1 MNRVSQPSSLNQERE
16 VKIAIQDADSARQSI
31 LASKFQEVTPR
42 HLEINDVY
50 DTADQSIRSRGELL
64 RLRQAGSR
72 HVLTFKGK
80 SEASSAHKVR
90 EELEVTTSDGAT
102 TAAILNRLGFQP
114 LFRYEKYRTEF
125 AKSGEPGI
133 VVLDETPIGNF
144 LELEGDAEW
153 IDQTALLLG
162 YSAAHYITSSYGK
175 LYRDLCIRMGV
186 DPSHMIFSK

>member
-1 MNRVSQPSSLNQERE
+1 MSSSNQERE

-31 LASKFQEVTPR
+31 LASKFREVTPR

-50 DTADQSIRSRGELL
+50 DTPDQSIRDRGELL

-80 SEASSAHKVR
+80 SETSLEHKVR
-90 EELEVTTSDGAT
+90 EELEVTTSNGAT
-102 TAAILNRLGFQP
+102 TAAILSKLGFQP

-125 AKSGEPGI
+125 AKVDEPGV

-153 IDQTALLLG
+153 IDQTAALLG
-162 YSAAHYITSSYGK
+162 YSTAHYITSSYGK
-175 LYRDLCIRMGV
+175 LYRDLCIRLGV
-186 DPSHMIFSK
+186 DPTNMVFPK

>member
-1 MNRVSQPSSLNQERE
+1 MNEVSQVSSSNQERE
-16 VKIAIQDADSARQSI
+16 VKIAIQDAASARQSI
-31 LASKFQEVTPR
+31 LASEFEEVTPR

-50 DTADQSIRSRGELL
+50 DTPDQSIRGRGELL

-80 SEASSAHKVR
+80 SETSLAHKVR
-90 EELEVTTSDGAT
+90 EELEVTTSSGVT
-102 TAAILNRLGFQP
+102 TAAILNKLGLQP

-125 AKSGEPGI
+125 AKRGEAGI

-153 IDQTALLLG
+153 IDQTAVLLG

-175 LYRDLCIRMGV
+175 LYRDLCIRLGI
-186 DPSHMIFSK
+186 DPSNMIFPK

>member
-1 MNRVSQPSSLNQERE
+1 MNGVSQASSSNQERE
-16 VKIAIQDADSARQSI
+16 VKIAIQDAASARQSI
-31 LASKFQEVTPR
+31 LASEFEEVTPR

-50 DTADQSIRSRGELL
+50 DTPDQFIRGRGELL

-80 SEASSAHKVR
+80 SETSLAHKVR
-90 EELEVTTSDGAT
+90 EELEVTTSSGAT
-102 TAAILNRLGFQP
+102 TAAILNKLGLQP

-125 AKSGEPGI
+125 AKRGEAGI

-153 IDQTALLLG
+153 IDQTAVLLG

-175 LYRDLCIRMGV
+175 LYRDLCIRLGI
-186 DPSHMIFSK
+186 DPSNMIFPK

>member
-1 MNRVSQPSSLNQERE
+1 MNEVSQINSSNQERE
-16 VKIAIQDADSARQSI
+16 IKIAIQDAASARQSI
-31 LASKFQEVTPR
+31 LASAFKEVTPR

-50 DTADQSIRSRGELL
+50 DTPDQSIRGRGELL

-72 HVLTFKGK
+72 NVLTFKGK

-90 EELEVTTSDGAT
+90 EELEVDTSDGAT
-102 TAAILNRLGFQP
+102 TAAILNRLGLQP

-125 AKSGEPGI
+125 AKPDETGI

-153 IDQTALLLG
+153 IDKTALLLG
-162 YSAAHYITSSYGK
+162 YSAAHYITSSYGT
-175 LYRDLCIRMGV
+175 LYRDMCIRLGI
-186 DPSHMIFSK
+186 DPSNMIFPQ